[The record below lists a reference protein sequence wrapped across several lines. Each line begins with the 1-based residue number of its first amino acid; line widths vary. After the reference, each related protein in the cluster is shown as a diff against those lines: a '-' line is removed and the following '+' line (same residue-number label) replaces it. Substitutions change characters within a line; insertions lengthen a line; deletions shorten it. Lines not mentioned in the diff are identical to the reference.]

1 MSEHRN
7 FSSSGVQ
14 TRRDWFNRAFVKSG
28 VLSGQLFV
36 KLAYVKLYRAA
47 RAFALV
53 CFQVSLDGCECI
65 KNNHVEFNRRLY
77 TVTHSAFRNNHI
89 CFSC

>member
-53 CFQVSLDGCECI
+53 CF
-65 KNNHVEFNRRLY
+65 
-77 TVTHSAFRNNHI
+77 
-89 CFSC
+89 

>member
-1 MSEHRN
+1 MFRGVMSACHN

-36 KLAYVKLYRAA
+36 KLAYVQLYRAA
-47 RAFALV
+47 CTYISSE
-53 CFQVSLDGCECI
+53 CF
-65 KNNHVEFNRRLY
+65 R
-77 TVTHSAFRNNHI
+77 FRWIGVNVKKI
-89 CFSC
+89 IT